1 MRIYPFST
9 KSSVIFGAPI
19 FIPNC
24 STFSEYLVSL
34 HCITG
39 VDESITD
46 HFQGGGFIS
55 CQVGNPA
62 IQLFVLS
69 HEEAV
74 FFAVDWMV
82 KI

>member
-46 HFQGGGFIS
+46 HFQGGGLFL
-55 CQVGNPA
+55 A
-62 IQLFVLS
+62 RLETQLFNSLC
-69 HEEAV
+69 
-74 FFAVDWMV
+74 
-82 KI
+82 